1 MTVRNPQS
9 WLDPAH
15 AARHGSGRG
24 WEETTMRRDLIK
36 QSVIMRSVMSWF
48 IAAAAGMWATA
59 AWPAN
64 IFELNFWMSGP
75 RYDNVVPLC
84 TEHGPLDHIVAHWG
98 TKEYRFWNSD
108 LELVGFENI
117 RELGLEPW
125 RSGPLPRRFCTAS
138 VLVSDGKRRQIYYS
152 IAEDTGMLGV
162 TYGVEFCV
170 VGLDRDW
177 AYNPRCQMARP

>member
-1 MTVRNPQS
+1 
-9 WLDPAH
+9 
-15 AARHGSGRG
+15 
-24 WEETTMRRDLIK
+24 MRRDLIM
-36 QSVIMRSVMSWF
+36 QSVIMQQVMAWF

-84 TEHGPLDHIVAHWG
+84 HEHRPLDHIIAHWG

-117 RELGLEPW
+117 RELGWEPW
-125 RSGPLPRRFCTAS
+125 RSGTIPRRFCTAS

-152 IAEDTGMLGV
+152 IAEDAGWLGV